1 MTDNDIR
8 TGEIWLDRTTRRPT
22 LMVEAVDDVVVVVYD
37 PYEKNCSGAPGR
49 YREVPLQEFLA
60 GHDRARLAPLPIDP
74 ASISALSVAREIRTE
89 SRRTGMLADITSALV
104 RFFSHLTERSGNLCI
119 IAASAAAYAAD
130 YAPAAG
136 APGAHSRDNLIEN
149 ILLRECALTFLADRC
164 AGRPALCDEDGA
176 DMNDSARTAILITR
190 LGNLYAA
197 AAVASKNGHDRGIYD
212 SLVELATDAMSWV
225 AYNISDD
232 YPAGEGFGDITP
244 SI

>member
-1 MTDNDIR
+1 MTDNNIR

-22 LMVEAVDDVVVVVYD
+22 LMVEAVDDDVILVYD
-37 PYEKNCSGAPGR
+37 PYEENHFGDPGR

-60 GHDRARLAPLPIDP
+60 SHDRARLVPFPIDP
-74 ASISALSVAREIRTE
+74 ASICALSLAREIHTE
-89 SRRTGMLADITSALV
+89 ARRTGMLVDITNALT
-104 RFFSHLTERSGNLCI
+104 RFFSHLTDRSGNLCL
-119 IAASAAAYAAD
+119 IAAYAAAYAVD

-136 APGAHSRDNLIEN
+136 EPGSRSRDKLIEN
-149 ILLRECALTFLADRC
+149 ILLRECARTFLADRL
-164 AGRPALCDEDGA
+164 AGRPALSDEDGA
-176 DMNDSARTAILITR
+176 DMNDSARTTILITR

-197 AAVASKNGHDRGIYD
+197 AAVASKNGHNQGIYD

-232 YPAGEGFGDITP
+232 FPAGEGIGDITS

>member
-8 TGEIWLDRTTRRPT
+8 TGEIWLNRTTRRPT
-22 LMVEAVDDVVVVVYD
+22 LMVEAVDDDVVLVYD
-37 PYEKNCSGAPGR
+37 PYEENSFGDPGR
-49 YREVPLQEFLA
+49 YQEVPLQEFLA

-74 ASISALSVAREIRTE
+74 AAICALAVARKIRTE
-89 SRRTGMLADITSALV
+89 SRRTAMLADITNALTQ
-104 RFFSHLTERSGNLCI
+104 FFSDLTERSGNLCI
-119 IAASAAAYAAD
+119 IAAFAAAFAAD

-136 APGAHSRDNLIEN
+136 EPGGRPRDNQIET
-149 ILLRECALTFLADRC
+149 ILLRECALTFLTDRL

-197 AAVASKNGHDRGIYD
+197 AAVASKRDIYK

-232 YPAGEGFGDITP
+232 YPAGEGIGDITP